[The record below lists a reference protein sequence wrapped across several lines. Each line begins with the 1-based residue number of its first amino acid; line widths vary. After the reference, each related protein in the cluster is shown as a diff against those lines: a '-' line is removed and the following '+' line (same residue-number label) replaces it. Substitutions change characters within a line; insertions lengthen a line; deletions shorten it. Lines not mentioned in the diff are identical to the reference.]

1 MKGDPS
7 QPANWY
13 QLARRDLDK
22 ARRDLTQGDL
32 PYAAMQLQQA
42 AEKACKGWLLA
53 HGWKLIK
60 THDLVFLLD
69 EIRALGPELS
79 WFAPSAALLS
89 KEFFEERYVSW
100 DAEPTPSVA
109 EIQQVQAEVERL
121 FSALSIP

>member
-1 MKGDPS
+1 MKGDPG
-7 QPANWY
+7 QPANWH

-22 ARRDLTQGDL
+22 ARRDLEQDDL

-69 EIRALGPELS
+69 EIKARSLDLD

-100 DAEPTPSVA
+100 DAEPTPSAV
-109 EIQQVQAEVERL
+109 ELRQVHTEVERL
-121 FSALSIP
+121 FAALNVP

>member
-1 MKGDPS
+1 MKGDPGL
-7 QPANWY
+7 PANWY

-22 ARRDLTQGDL
+22 ARRDLTPNDL

-53 HGWKLIK
+53 HSWKLIK

-69 EIRALGPELS
+69 EIKARGCELA

-100 DAEPTPSVA
+100 DAEPTPSLA
-109 EIQQVQAEVERL
+109 ELRQVLAEVEQL
-121 FSALSIP
+121 FAVLGIP